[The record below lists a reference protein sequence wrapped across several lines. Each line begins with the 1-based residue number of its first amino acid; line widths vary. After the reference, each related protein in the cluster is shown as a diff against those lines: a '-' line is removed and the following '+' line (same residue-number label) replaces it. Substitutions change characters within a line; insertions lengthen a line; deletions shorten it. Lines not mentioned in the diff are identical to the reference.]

1 MASAPV
7 DTEHTRRRRWLM
19 LLALLVLLLLCIIAL
34 FIRYLLAPAPLPEL
48 LPVAGVFPPH
58 YLFSIYGV
66 DQPVGVALSPRS
78 DRLYVTESGGSRLIK
93 IFEREGQKIDQ
104 FSAPHTSEIQRA
116 PVYLAT
122 DQSGRV
128 FVTDRLQRAVYVFDR
143 NGNYIDALLSPSLSL
158 SEYVAQSDP
167 TVSTGGVEYINMLT
181 QQVVYQKPGQ
191 EQEHMLPLP
200 PEAMTW
206 SPLGVTFDASGS
218 LLITDAGGQ
227 TVHSVPAAAL
237 SASDW
242 RNFNAAGLT
251 PQFGEQGEGNGQLMF
266 PNDTAVDSQ
275 RRVYVSDGNNG
286 RITVWDG
293 RGGFLFAF
301 GRGAGDGALNLPR
314 GLAMGEGDRLYVVD
328 PVAQTVKVYDVSASE
343 PKFLFQFGDFGQ
355 EDGQFNF
362 PNDIALD
369 TAGRIY
375 IADRENNRIQV
386 WSY

>member
-1 MASAPV
+1 MTSAPV
-7 DTEHTRRRRWLM
+7 DTEPTRRRRL
-19 LLALLVLLLLCIIAL
+19 LIVLALLLLLLVCVVTL

-48 LPVAGVFPPH
+48 LPMAGAFPPH

-66 DQPVGVALSPRS
+66 DQPVGVAWSSQS

-104 FSAPHTSEIQRA
+104 FSAPRTNEIQRS
-116 PVYLAT
+116 PVYIAA

-158 SEYVAQSDP
+158 SEYVAQNDATIP
-167 TVSTGGVEYINMLT
+167 TNAVAYISMFD
-181 QQVVYQKPGQ
+181 QQVIYQKPG
-191 EQEHMLPLP
+191 EEKVNTLPLP
-200 PEAMTW
+200 PEVMTW
-206 SPLGVTFDASGS
+206 SPLGLSFDAAGN
-218 LLITDAGGQ
+218 LLITDAGVQ
-227 TVHSVPAAAL
+227 TVHSVPNAAL
-237 SASDW
+237 IEKDW
-242 RNFNAAGLT
+242 RNFNSAGLT

-266 PNDTAVDSQ
+266 PNDTVVDSQ
-275 RRVYVSDGNNG
+275 ARVYVSDGNNG
-286 RITVWDG
+286 RISVWDK
-293 RGGFLFAF
+293 RGSFLYAF
-301 GRGAGDGALNLPR
+301 GRGTGDGALNLPR

-369 TAGRIY
+369 AAGRIY

>member
-7 DTEHTRRRRWLM
+7 NTEPNRRRWL
-19 LLALLVLLLLCIIAL
+19 LILAALVLLLLCVIAL

-48 LPVAGVFPPH
+48 LPVAGVYPPH

-66 DQPVGVALSPRS
+66 EQPVGVTLSPQS
-78 DRLYVTESGGSRLIK
+78 DRLYVAESGGSRQIK
-93 IFEREGQKIDQ
+93 IFERDGQKLDQ
-104 FSAPHTSEIQRA
+104 FAAPRTNEIQRS
-116 PVYLAT
+116 PVYLAA
-122 DQSGRV
+122 DQAGRI
-128 FVTDRLQRAVYVFDR
+128 FVSDRLQRAVYVFDR

-158 SEYVAQSDP
+158 SEYVALNDA
-167 TVSTGGVEYINMLT
+167 TVTSSVVEYINMFAE
-181 QQVVYQKPGQ
+181 QVVYQKPG
-191 EQEHMLPLP
+191 EEREHTLPLP

-206 SPLGVTFDASGS
+206 SPLGLTFDPAGN
-218 LLITDAGGQ
+218 LFITDAGVQ
-227 TVHSVPAAAL
+227 TVHRVSAAAL
-237 SASDW
+237 SQSDW
-242 RNFNAAGLT
+242 GNFNAAALT

-275 RRVYVSDGNNG
+275 GRVYVSDGNNG
-286 RITVWDG
+286 RIAVWDAHG
-293 RGGFLFAF
+293 DFLYAF
-301 GRGAGDGALNLPR
+301 GRGTGDGALNLPR

-328 PVAQTVKVYDVSASE
+328 PVAQLVKVYNVSASE
-343 PKFLFQFGDFGQ
+343 PKFLFQFGDFGR